1 VRSVDLSLHLNG
13 QILYYI
19 SIDNRN
25 VIDWYFK
32 ITYFKDSRSLQS
44 EDQQEIIFIG
54 YGAPRGSTLAA
65 DHLYDFDV
73 LS

>member
-1 VRSVDLSLHLNG
+1 MG
-13 QILYYI
+13 KFYI
-19 SIDNRN
+19 IFVIDNQD
-25 VIDWYFK
+25 VTDWYFK

>member
-1 VRSVDLSLHLNG
+1 MDKF
-13 QILYYI
+13 YI
-19 SIDNRN
+19 IMIIFNQNISF
-25 VIDWYFK
+25 WYFK
-32 ITYFKDSRSLQS
+32 ITNFKYSRSLQS
-44 EDQQEIIFIG
+44 EDQKEIMFIG

>member
-1 VRSVDLSLHLNG
+1 MDKFYI
-13 QILYYI
+13 ILFTFNQNI
-19 SIDNRN
+19 SF
-25 VIDWYFK
+25 WYFK
-32 ITYFKDSRSLQS
+32 ITNFKYSRSLQS
-44 EDQQEIIFIG
+44 EDQKEIMFIG

>member
-1 VRSVDLSLHLNG
+1 MG
-13 QILYYI
+13 KFYI
-19 SIDNRN
+19 IFAIDNQN

>member
-1 VRSVDLSLHLNG
+1 MGNFYI
-13 QILYYI
+13 ILFT
-19 SIDNRN
+19 DNQN
-25 VIDWYFK
+25 VINWHFK

>member
-1 VRSVDLSLHLNG
+1 MIIFN
-13 QILYYI
+13 QNI
-19 SIDNRN
+19 SF
-25 VIDWYFK
+25 WYFK
-32 ITYFKDSRSLQS
+32 ITNFKYSRSLQS
-44 EDQQEIIFIG
+44 EDQKEIMFIG

>member
-1 VRSVDLSLHLNG
+1 MG
-13 QILYYI
+13 KFYIILV
-19 SIDNRN
+19 IDNHN
-25 VIDWYFK
+25 FTVWHFK